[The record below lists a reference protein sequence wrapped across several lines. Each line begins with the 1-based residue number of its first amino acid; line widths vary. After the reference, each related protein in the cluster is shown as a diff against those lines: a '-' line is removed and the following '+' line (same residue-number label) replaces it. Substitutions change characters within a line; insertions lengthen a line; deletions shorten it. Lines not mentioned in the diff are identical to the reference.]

1 MSDKKENN
9 ENKEL
14 SPWQQKHLEYQKEK
28 SKQTEEVQSSE
39 DVKDKK
45 SKSKKNKIEDT
56 EVSEEEQVDFEDFGE
71 SEIQEVNKRKI
82 FPVLKKM
89 WWVILGFLV
98 VLLLNLYIVSPYSR
112 VQKFVVS
119 GETHESAESIADAT
133 GIRVND
139 RIYNIYRHHTKI
151 SKEVLKTFSRIEDAN
166 LQIRLPSTVVV
177 NVKEYPVV
185 AYVKNNNDFYP
196 VISTGVYIESEKIS
210 EDKID
215 KKLPV
220 LDKILDKKEVKS
232 FIDSYSKLPVEI
244 RSQIST
250 VTKTPTKSTSD
261 FLTMEMRDGNQVMV
275 PLSEIDMK
283 LPYYTSV
290 KKSLEQPSTIDMEAG
305 IFSSPRVK
313 ADSEKG
319 DSEEKSE
326 DNKENS
332 EQESQ

>member
-28 SKQTEEVQSSE
+28 NKQTEEVQSSE

-45 SKSKKNKIEDT
+45 SKSPKNKVDDS
-56 EVSEEEQVDFEDFGE
+56 EVSEEERIDFESIDE
-71 SEIQEVNKRKI
+71 QEVQKPNKRKI
-82 FPVLKKM
+82 FPILKKM

-112 VQKFVVS
+112 VQKFVVN
-119 GETHESAESIADAT
+119 GDTHESIESIANAT
-133 GIRVND
+133 GIREND
-139 RIYNIYRHHTKI
+139 RIYNIYHHRSKI
-151 SKEVLKTFSRIEDAN
+151 SKGVLKAFPRIENAN
-166 LQIRLPSTVVV
+166 LQIKLPSTVVV

-196 VISTGVYIESEKIS
+196 VISTGTYIESEKIG

-220 LDKILDKKEVKS
+220 LDKILDKNEVKS

-261 FLTMEMRDGNQVMV
+261 FLTMEMRDGNQVLV

-290 KKSLEQPSTIDMEAG
+290 KKSLDQPSTIDMEAG
-305 IFSSPRVK
+305 IFSSPRTK
-313 ADSEKG
+313 ADSEKD
-319 DSEEKSE
+319 DSQEKAE
-326 DNKENS
+326 DKKKNS
-332 EQESQ
+332 NQ

>member
-28 SKQTEEVQSSE
+28 NKQTEGHQSSK
-39 DVKDKK
+39 DVRDKK
-45 SKSKKNKIEDT
+45 SKSKKNKAEDL
-56 EVSEEEQVDFEDFGE
+56 EVSEDEQIDFEGVGE
-71 SEIQEVNKRKI
+71 REAQEVNKRKI

-89 WWVILGFLV
+89 WWVVLGFLV
-98 VLLLNLYIVSPYSR
+98 VLILNLYIVSPYSR

-119 GETHESAESIADAT
+119 GDTHESIESIADAT

-139 RIYNIYRHHTKI
+139 RIYNIYQHHTKI
-151 SKEVLKTFSRIEDAN
+151 SKEVLKAFPRIEKAS
-166 LQIRLPSTVVV
+166 LQIKLPSTVVV

-185 AYVKNNNDFYP
+185 AYVKNNKDFYP
-196 VISTGVYIESEKIS
+196 VISTGIYIESEKIS
-210 EDKID
+210 EDKVD

-220 LDKILDKKEVKS
+220 LDKILDKNEVKP

-250 VTKTPTKSTSD
+250 VTKTPTKSTAD
-261 FLTMEMRDGNQVMV
+261 FLTMEMRDGNQVLV
-275 PLSEIDMK
+275 SLSEIDMK

-290 KKSLEQPSTIDMEAG
+290 KKNLEQPSSIDMEAG

-313 ADSEKG
+313 ADSEKA
-319 DSEEKSE
+319 DSEEKAE
-326 DNKENS
+326 DKKKDSDQQN
-332 EQESQ
+332 Q